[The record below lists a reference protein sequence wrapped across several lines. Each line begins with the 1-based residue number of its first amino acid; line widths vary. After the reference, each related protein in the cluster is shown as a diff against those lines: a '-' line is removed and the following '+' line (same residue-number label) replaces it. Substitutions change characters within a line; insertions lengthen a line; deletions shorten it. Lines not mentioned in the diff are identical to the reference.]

1 MTSDHRQEV
10 RAALVSGDGE
20 RFVAALSSVDLNKWA
35 QQAGNGLIAAID
47 NGSEVVRP
55 MATQCA
61 EVLRQRWWEGDK
73 ELAADLES
81 ALDPGS
87 SGLRLPALP
96 VDLDEIASLLDSGNS
111 DGGWI
116 DRSTGEIWIR
126 DMLDAFDELDD
137 DRPDFDEDDDR
148 WLVVPPL
155 GGRDAY
161 RDMQDF
167 VSSVANPSAADLLAV
182 AIEGRGAFRRFK
194 DIIRRYPDLEDD
206 WYRFSDERRHG
217 RARAWL
223 AHAGYRP
230 QQRVYSPPP

>member
-1 MTSDHRQEV
+1 MRETHCDDQPTSTGASGTRI
-10 RAALVSGDGE
+10 GDGE
-20 RFVAALSSVDLNKWA
+20 RIVAALSSVDLGSWA
-35 QQAGNGLIAAID
+35 QQAGDGLIAAID
-47 NGSEVVRP
+47 NRSEEVRP
-55 MATQCA
+55 IATQCV
-61 EVLRQRWWEGDK
+61 EVLRQRCSEGDK
-73 ELAADLES
+73 ELADDLES

-96 VDLDEIASLLDSGNS
+96 VDLDELADLLESGNN

-116 DRSTGEIWIR
+116 DWIR
-126 DMLDAFDELDD
+126 DMLNAFDD

-148 WLVVPPL
+148 WLAVPSL

-167 VSSVANPSAADLLAV
+167 VAAVTNPSAADLLAV

-194 DIIRRYPDLEDD
+194 DVVRRFPDLEDD

-230 QQRVYSPPP
+230 QQRVYSPPT